1 MKVVDLD
8 EGHNFHVDGIS
19 NFEGKNLKNPFQGS
33 FHCLPKQADIQSWH
47 SNIFKSRQKNPI

>member
-8 EGHNFHVDGIS
+8 EGHNFHVDWHFK
-19 NFEGKNLKNPFQGS
+19 FEGKNLKNQVQGRN
-33 FHCLPKQADIQSWH
+33 HCLPKQSDIQSWH